1 MATTFFCQHCNEPKP
16 ANHRLKGHQSYCDA
30 PKCQRARKAA
40 WQKSKMATDP
50 AYRTQQTEA
59 LHDWQ
64 KEWPLH
70 QYQKEYRDSH
80 PEYVQRNRELQK
92 NRNQKRSSRL
102 ACLKIVK
109 MDAFQNPTPEKST
122 SYIMNPYKLDASGKI
137 VKMDSLVV
145 QLVNLQEPINRAL
158 LLNG

>member
-1 MATTFFCQHCNEPKP
+1 MATTFICQHCNESKP
-16 ANHRLKGHQSYCDA
+16 ANHRLKGHQLYCNA
-30 PKCQRARKAA
+30 PKCQRARKAT
-40 WQKSKMATDP
+40 WQKGKMATDP
-50 AYRTQQTEA
+50 QYRAQQTEA

-109 MDAFQNPTPEKST
+109 MDAFQNPTPEKSI
-122 SYIMNPYKLDASGKI
+122 SYIMNPYKVDASGKI